1 MHENYKSPMI
11 LVTCGIILKG
21 NEILVTQRSEL
32 MKLPLKWEFPGGK
45 INPDETEE
53 ECLKRELKEELNIEI
68 EILKKMVPNIHNYP
82 SFVIKL
88 IPFLVKY
95 VSGEIILLEHVT
107 YKWVYKNDMD
117 NLDWAEA
124 DLPIVE
130 QIKKLEI

>member
-1 MHENYKSPMI
+1 MV

-45 INPDETEE
+45 INSGETEE
-53 ECLKRELKEELNIEI
+53 DCLKRELKEELNIEI
-68 EILKKMVPNIHNYP
+68 EILKKLVPNIHHYT

-95 VSGEIILLEHVT
+95 VSGEIILLEHVN
-107 YKWVYKNDMD
+107 YKWVNKNEMD
-117 NLDWAEA
+117 NLDWAAA

-130 QIKKLEI
+130 QVKRLEI